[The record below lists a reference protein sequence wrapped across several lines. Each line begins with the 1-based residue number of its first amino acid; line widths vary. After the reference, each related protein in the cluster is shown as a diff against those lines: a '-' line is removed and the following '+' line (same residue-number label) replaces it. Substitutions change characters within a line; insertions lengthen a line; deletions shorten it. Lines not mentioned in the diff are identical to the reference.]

1 MKKEFGLVIEEGML
15 KIADICEESETHYK
29 VRISNDKIKSVPK
42 SKVAFDVATNA
53 LKRANRLKNKDLAK

>member
-1 MKKEFGLVIEEGML
+1 MGKEYGLIIEEGIL
-15 KIADICEESETHYK
+15 KIADVCGETDTHYR

-53 LKRANRLKNKDLAK
+53 LRRAEKMKTR